1 MSDLT
6 IYGTTIS
13 PFTRTVRM
21 CLEEKEEGYRIYE
34 YMPGSEEQK
43 QEHPFG
49 KVPAIRDADLHL
61 YETLA
66 ICVYID
72 EEYSSDPQLQPRD
85 PVEKADMFQRISL
98 YLDEGYPNIYGGL
111 LHPRLIQP
119 MRGERADESAVQS
132 FMPKIEKYLSVADKE
147 LRGQRW
153 MVGEEMSLADLF
165 VAPAIFYVKMTPEG
179 QNLLSGLEN
188 LSAWYTNMTNV
199 ESFRETAPKL
209 PGK

>member
-34 YMPGSEEQK
+34 YMPGSDEQK

-72 EEYSSDPQLQPRD
+72 EEYASDPQLQPRD
-85 PVEKADMFQRISL
+85 AVEKADMFQRISL
-98 YLDEGYPNIYGGL
+98 YLDEGYPNLFSGL
-111 LHPRLIQP
+111 IRPRLMNP
-119 MRGERADESAVQS
+119 MFGKPADEGAIKAHL
-132 FMPKIEKYLSVADKE
+132 PKIEKYLAVVDKG

-153 MVGEEMSLADLF
+153 MVGESMTLADMFL
-165 VAPAIFYVKMTPEG
+165 APTIYYVKRTPEG
-179 QNLLSGLEN
+179 QKLLSGLEN
-188 LSAWYTNMTNV
+188 LSAWYTNMTTV
-199 ESFRETAPKL
+199 PSFKATEPK
-209 PGK
+209 PPQR

>member
-21 CLEEKEEGYRIYE
+21 CLEEKEEAYRIYE

-49 KVPAIRDADLHL
+49 KVPAIRDADVHL

-66 ICVYID
+66 ICIYID
-72 EEYSSDPQLQPRD
+72 EEYTSDPQLQPRD
-85 PVEKADMFQRISL
+85 AVEKADMFQRISL
-98 YLDEGYPNIYGGL
+98 YLDEGYPNLGPGL
-111 LHPRLIQP
+111 IIPRLVNP
-119 MRGERADESAVQS
+119 MVGKPVDDAKIKDYL
-132 FMPKIEKYLSVADKE
+132 PKIERYLAVADKE
-147 LRGQRW
+147 LRGRRW
-153 MVGEEMSLADLF
+153 MVGDEMSLADMFL
-165 VAPAIFYVKMTPEG
+165 APAIYYVKMTPEG
-179 QNLLSGLEN
+179 QKLLSRLEN
-188 LSAWYTNMTNV
+188 LSAWYTNMTTV

-209 PGK
+209 GGK

>member
-43 QEHPFG
+43 QEHPMG
-49 KVPAIRDADLHL
+49 KVPAIRDADVHL

-72 EEYSSDPQLQPRD
+72 EEYASDPRLQPRD
-85 PVEKADMFQRISL
+85 PVEKADMFQSISL
-98 YLDEGYPNIYGGL
+98 YLDEGYPNLSKGL
-111 LHPRLIQP
+111 VFPRLMNP
-119 MRGERADESAVQS
+119 MMGKPTDESVIKAY
-132 FMPKIEKYLSVADKE
+132 MPKIERYLAVVNKG

-153 MVGEEMSLADLF
+153 IVGDEMSLADMFL
-165 VAPAIFYVKMTPEG
+165 APAIYYVKMTPEG
-179 QNLLSGLEN
+179 QKLLSGLES
-188 LSAWYTNMTNV
+188 LSAWYTNMTTV
-199 ESFRETAPKL
+199 QSFKDTEPKL
-209 PGK
+209 GKR